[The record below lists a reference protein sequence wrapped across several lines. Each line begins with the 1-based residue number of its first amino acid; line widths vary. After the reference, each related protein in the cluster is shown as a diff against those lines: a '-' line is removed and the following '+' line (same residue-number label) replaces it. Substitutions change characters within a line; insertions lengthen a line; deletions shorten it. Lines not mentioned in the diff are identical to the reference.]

1 MNTRRSPPRDADR
14 HRLTRVTL
22 DESSVG
28 RSNPDVEHERAVA
41 IYDLLEEN
49 TFAPEGHAGGPFA
62 LHLAIAENRLVFDVR
77 YVDDSPIV
85 AHHMS
90 LTPFKR
96 IVKDYFIVCD
106 SYLQAIRT
114 QSPTQIEAIDMG
126 RRALHNEGSE
136 LLMERLNGKIGL
148 DFDTARRLFTLITVL
163 HWKG

>member
-1 MNTRRSPPRDADR
+1 MRTRRPPARDADR
-14 HRLTRVTL
+14 HRLTKVTL
-22 DESSVG
+22 DENSVG
-28 RSNPDVEHERAVA
+28 RSNPDIEHERAVA

-62 LHLAIAENRLVFDVR
+62 LHLAIAENRLVLDVR
-77 YVDDSPIV
+77 GADDSPII
-85 AHHMS
+85 AHVLS

-96 IVKDYFIVCD
+96 IVKDYFILCD

-136 LLMERLNGKIGL
+136 LLMERLTGKIVL